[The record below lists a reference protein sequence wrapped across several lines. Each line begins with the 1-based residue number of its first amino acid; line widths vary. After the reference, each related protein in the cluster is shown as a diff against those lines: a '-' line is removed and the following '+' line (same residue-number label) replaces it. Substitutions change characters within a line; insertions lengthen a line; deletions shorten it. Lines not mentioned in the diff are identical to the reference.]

1 MPALDP
7 LIWVPTG
14 GVVFLL
20 GVLGYVITHPEVV
33 EKWKGILGSGLSWL
47 SVTAERHAVA
57 GTIAYEIDSFAKA
70 LNKLIPSSLPLG
82 IKIKWVT
89 EKDEAFLEKDQVIIL
104 MRHHRNNARNLAT
117 ACYLFMSE
125 GLLPSQ
131 RLLVDDETMEAIE
144 MVVAEKALISR
155 NRPDALR
162 ILDSE
167 VVAAI
172 VKTKPGVAALYRTV
186 KGLEPNGMLTTVL
199 LPEIAELAIRS
210 GGTVPVGV
218 KEEVRGFL
226 SFLQTYVDR
235 TRRQNV
241 GSNIFE
247 GRYLRVGI
255 ILVGAYQKVR
265 REYVAPYVQA
275 ITFSISRSAHRDYL
289 LAIGKINV
297 SVAREAGTIAQ
308 EAGLGRV
315 KAERSYITFGKRGK
329 ALEGVS
335 IAFEPI
341 ANV

>member
-1 MPALDP
+1 MPTLDP
-7 LIWVPTG
+7 LIWIPTG
-14 GVVFLL
+14 TAVFLL
-20 GVLGYVITHPEVV
+20 GVLGYVITHPEIV
-33 EKWKGILGSGLSWL
+33 EKWKGILGSGFSWL
-47 SVTAERHAVA
+47 SAAAERHAVA
-57 GTIAYEIDSFAKA
+57 GTIVYEIDSFAKA
-70 LNKLIPSSLPLG
+70 LNKLVPSSLPLG
-82 IKIKWVT
+82 IKVKWVT
-89 EKDEAFLEKDQVIIL
+89 EKDEAFLEKDQVVVL
-104 MRHHRNNARNLAT
+104 MRHHQNNARNLAT

-131 RLLVDDETMEAIE
+131 RLLIDDETMEAVE

-167 VVAAI
+167 FVAAI
-172 VKTKPGVAALYRTV
+172 VKTQPRVAILYRTV
-186 KGLEPNGMLTTVL
+186 KGLEPNGMLTTVF

-210 GGTVPVGV
+210 GGTAPVGV
-218 KEEVRGFL
+218 KEEVRDFL
-226 SFLQTYVDR
+226 SFLQMYVER
-235 TRRQNV
+235 TRGQNLP
-241 GSNIFE
+241 SNVFE

-275 ITFSISRSAHRDYL
+275 ITFSISRLAHRDYL
-289 LAIGKINV
+289 LAIGKTNV
-297 SVAREAGTIAQ
+297 MVAREAGAIAQ

-315 KAERSYITFGKRGK
+315 KAERGYITFGRRGK
-329 ALEGVS
+329 VLEGIS